1 LLLGGVFDA
10 EFRARA
16 CELVVSS
23 SKPRFRIAVDLGI
36 SDATLSEWMAKS
48 TPKMAADK
56 FKCLLCKGLLV
67 QRKKCY
73 LGILAGI
80 LTLGSCSGDSFK
92 SSKTANCEA
101 LDELRDQIN
110 TRIGADQPF
119 ELLSSQSMQVESS
132 DGELDS
138 QLTQSRLVVLKR
150 FEWVFGADVEGEGVF
165 WTKSE
170 RKESFGFSARSES
183 LNEIPTQWVRGRFD
197 ASQDATSATDMITVA
212 LNACLSANPKGTV
225 SSLNSTDVKV
235 DFAYPEP
242 VDPQNKVK
250 VMSAQFKLVIA

>member
-1 LLLGGVFDA
+1 M
-10 EFRARA
+10 
-16 CELVVSS
+16 
-23 SKPRFRIAVDLGI
+23 
-36 SDATLSEWMAKS
+36 T
-48 TPKMAADK
+48 ADK
-56 FKCLLCKGLLV
+56 FKGLMCKVFLM
-67 QRKKCY
+67 QRKICH

-80 LTLGSCSGDSFK
+80 LTLGSCSRDSFT
-92 SSKTANCEA
+92 SSKAANCEP

-119 ELLSSQSMQVESS
+119 EVLSSQSMQVESS
-132 DGELDS
+132 DGELDN
-138 QLTQSRLVVLKR
+138 QLTESRLVVLKK

-197 ASQDATSATDMITVA
+197 APQDAASATNMLTVA

-235 DFAYPEP
+235 VFASPEP